1 MTFTFTSLLATPQ
14 NETEKI
20 VTILSIAIVTII
32 SLLILS
38 LLKSYKLRAEN
49 KKLKQQLNNK

>member
-1 MTFTFTSLLATPQ
+1 MTLNSINLIVTPQ

-20 VTILSIAIVTII
+20 VVILSIAIVTII

-38 LLKSYKLRAEN
+38 LLKSSKLRAEN
-49 KKLKQQLNNK
+49 KKLKQ